1 MKVALLIAGY
11 LRTFKD
17 NIPNL
22 KSQVLDKFENVD
34 IYIHIT
40 KNGDKED
47 RYLNI
52 NENVD
57 YITEILNPICLLYE
71 DNFNLS
77 KDKTINNTLNLW
89 SKYHKL
95 NEIKIENEK
104 TYGEYDLVIKYRPD
118 LNIISD
124 DVFLEDFKKDTVYL
138 PMDSKMDKK
147 KLSKND
153 DMYIC
158 DIFAYGNSKT
168 MNRYFEIYESL
179 NFLISRYNTGVSES
193 LLYYYLSDNSIN
205 FEKILI
211 DYNIIL
217 SMCNVFAIAG
227 DSGSGKTTLG
237 NLLKKYFSS
246 SFLLECDR
254 YHKWERGDENW
265 KKFTHL
271 NPESNYLTKMNE
283 DIFDLKI
290 GNTIYQV
297 DYDHKSGKFTE
308 PEKIDCSDNI
318 IMCGLHSLYSS
329 NNEVYN
335 IKIFVDT
342 DDVLKHTWKI
352 KRDMVKRGYTK
363 EEVLRQIE
371 LRKKDYYEFVY
382 PQRNISD
389 IVVNF
394 FTDSKEINLE
404 NDPKIFLRLLISR
417 KYNIKKILNRFL
429 EEKIDFKTSLDDNFS
444 EVVFT
449 KYDKCD
455 ITNDSTNSYYD
466 YIIFFILSLNKNVDF

>member
-1 MKVALLIAGY
+1 MKVALLISGY
-11 LRTFKD
+11 LRTFKE

-22 KSQVLDKFENVD
+22 KSQVLNKFENVD

-52 NENVD
+52 NNENVD
-57 YITEILNPICLLYE
+57 YITEILNPMCLLYE

-77 KDKTINNTLNLW
+77 DDKIVNNTLNLW

-124 DVFLEDFKKDTVYL
+124 DVFSQDYSKDIVYL
-138 PMDSKMDKK
+138 PLDSKIDKS
-147 KLSKND
+147 KLSKID
-153 DMYIC
+153 DLYIC

-168 MNRYFEIYESL
+168 MNRYFDIYERL
-179 NFLISRYNTGVSES
+179 TTLIEKYDTGVSET
-193 LLYYYLSDNSIN
+193 LLYYHLIDDKID
-205 FEKILI
+205 FEKISI
-211 DYNIIL
+211 EYSMIL

-237 NLLKKYFSS
+237 NILKNYFSS

-254 YHKWERGDENW
+254 YHKWERGNDNW

-271 NPESNYLTKMNE
+271 NPESNYLTKMSE

-290 GNTIYQV
+290 GKAIYQV
-297 DYDHKSGKFTE
+297 DYDHKNGKFTE
-308 PEKIDCSDNI
+308 PEKIDTSDNI
-318 IMCGLHSLYSS
+318 IMCGLHSLYS
-329 NNEVYN
+329 NDDGVYN
-335 IKIFVDT
+335 LKIFVDT
-342 DDVLKHTWKI
+342 DDVLKYTWKI
-352 KRDMVKRGYTK
+352 KRDMLKRGYTK
-363 EEVLRQIE
+363 EEVITQIE
-371 LRKKDYYEFVY
+371 SRKKDYYEFVY
-382 PQRNISD
+382 PQRDISD

-394 FTDSKEINLE
+394 FTDTKQINIEKEPN
-404 NDPKIFLRLLISR
+404 IFLKVLINKKYDIKSIIELLLS
-417 KYNIKKILNRFL
+417 KN
-429 EEKIDFKTSLDDNFS
+429 IDFETSKDLQFNELTFL
-444 EVVFT
+444 
-449 KYDKCD
+449 KYKECD
-455 ITNDSTNSYYD
+455 IINNSTNSYYD
-466 YIIFFILSLNKNVDF
+466 YIIFIILSLK